1 MTCMAWTP
9 ITSVA
14 YAQAPPKHEALSA
27 ENSKCIMGKRSKE
40 LRKRKREQAQRLAS
54 SALVSDTNGIYCQ
67 PLINVLLSVKAPQS
81 TGTAFYHDAL
91 KGFRKSL
98 RGLLDNMA
106 KNYETKS
113 PTTKKQ
119 RKEQMK
125 RYNARRDQAERATV
139 DVQED
144 AADLVARLPLSEAY
158 EVIDRL
164 KALSAAQIGRP
175 EYKHIRTSLHPFV
188 VLGTGGIEEEK
199 MKPEP

>member
-1 MTCMAWTP
+1 MLT
-9 ITSVA
+9 A
-14 YAQAPPKHEALSA
+14 YYATTIIIIIDDGAQEGLHDMHGMNDHYIRRICTKLRLNNEALSA
-27 ENSKCIMGKRSKE
+27 EDSKRIMGKRSKE

-106 KNYETKS
+106 KTYEAKS

-125 RYNARRDQAERATV
+125 RYNARRDQAEHATV

-144 AADLVARLPLSEAY
+144 AADLVAQFL
-158 EVIDRL
+158 
-164 KALSAAQIGRP
+164 
-175 EYKHIRTSLHPFV
+175 
-188 VLGTGGIEEEK
+188 
-199 MKPEP
+199 